1 MLGGTFGRKGLRCHQ
16 PCRLPP
22 EHAGSLVSAWWGP
35 SVSSRAGVCAQGH
48 EPSESP
54 GRGPM
59 ARTPGTWAQ
68 GPESA
73 SPADPPGSSWWLLPE
88 TGLPGPQR
96 ADPAS
101 QRGRRPGCGARAA
114 DSFHRG
120 MAVGAPAAKPAGQQP
135 QRADLAGLW
144 EVASR
149 GSPLQHWVSRF
160 QAPDPWILHRPWA
173 SRPGTQGLIQEAGR
187 APGQAF
193 SRAERQGRGS
203 QRPLLQHCPGG
214 QAGPGFPRTRLS
226 RATGTCPPSSLL
238 LFPVGAAARARLLL
252 SC

>member
-149 GSPLQHWVSRF
+149 GSPLKPKQGHGVRVHGLSEPFFPPTGPLQHPP
-160 QAPDPWILHRPWA
+160 QPL
-173 SRPGTQGLIQEAGR
+173 RPGFRRDRSWLWLEDTDAS
-187 APGQAF
+187 APGIK
-193 SRAERQGRGS
+193 
-203 QRPLLQHCPGG
+203 GG
-214 QAGPGFPRTRLS
+214 
-226 RATGTCPPSSLL
+226 GTPPSYS
-238 LFPVGAAARARLLL
+238 PHSWTG
-252 SC
+252 

>member
-1 MLGGTFGRKGLRCHQ
+1 MPGGTFGRKGLRCYQ

-54 GRGPM
+54 GRGPT
-59 ARTPGTWAQ
+59 ARKPGTWAQ
-68 GPESA
+68 GPEDA

-101 QRGRRPGCGARAA
+101 RRGQRPGCGARAA
-114 DSFHRG
+114 DSFRRG

-135 QRADLAGLW
+135 QRAALAGLR

-149 GSPLQHWVSRF
+149 GFPLKPKQGHGVRVHGLSEAFSP
-160 QAPDPWILHRPWA
+160 PTRPLRHPPQLL
-173 SRPGTQGLIQEAGR
+173 RPGFRWDRSGSGLRTRMPVPR
-187 APGQAF
+187 ASEVAARLPATPRIRGQDK
-193 SRAERQGRGS
+193 
-203 QRPLLQHCPGG
+203 
-214 QAGPGFPRTRLS
+214 PRTGS
-226 RATGTCPPSSLL
+226 
-238 LFPVGAAARARLLL
+238 
-252 SC
+252 